1 MLLDGEVPVRS
12 WFLQL
17 QCRPIGTTKGTEKMG
32 LRGTSLFAILWI
44 SIAPAAFAQ
53 QPYGG
58 FAERPIKAL
67 SAEQIADLRA
77 GRGMGL
83 ALAAEL
89 NGFPGPVHA
98 LELAASLGL
107 SEPQI
112 TSIRRLF
119 ETMKAEAIPV
129 GEKLIVQELELDQV
143 FAVRTITLDVLSKQV
158 EGIGQ
163 TQAALRAIHLKY
175 HLAMQPLLTPQQAQR
190 YAELRGYG
198 QDTHQVHHH

>member
-98 LELAASLGL
+98 LELAVPLGL

-112 TSIRRLF
+112 TTIRRAF
-119 ETMKAEAIPV
+119 EAMKAEAVPV
-129 GEKLIVQELELDQV
+129 GEKLIAQEAELDRM
-143 FAVRTITLDVLSKQV
+143 FATRTITSDLLPAQV
-158 EGIGQ
+158 EAIGQ

-175 HLAMQPLLTPQQAQR
+175 HLAIEPLLTPQQAER

-198 QDTHQVHHH
+198 QRDHQMHHH